1 MNILQIAGIG
11 VVGTLLALQFKS
23 GKAEYGIYT
32 GIAVSLF
39 LLFGMSGRL
48 EVIKEAFDTIGSF
61 VKVDNGYMKAI
72 LKMLGVTYVSEF
84 ASAIC
89 RDAGYQTIA

>member
-1 MNILQIAGIG
+1 MNMLQIAGIG

-48 EVIKEAFDTIGSF
+48 
-61 VKVDNGYMKAI
+61 
-72 LKMLGVTYVSEF
+72 
-84 ASAIC
+84 
-89 RDAGYQTIA
+89 

>member
-1 MNILQIAGIG
+1 
-11 VVGTLLALQFKS
+11 
-23 GKAEYGIYT
+23 
-32 GIAVSLF
+32 
-39 LLFGMSGRL
+39 MSGRL

-89 RDAGYQTIA
+89 RDAGYQTIASQIEIFAKLTILALSMPVLEALLVTIQGFLG